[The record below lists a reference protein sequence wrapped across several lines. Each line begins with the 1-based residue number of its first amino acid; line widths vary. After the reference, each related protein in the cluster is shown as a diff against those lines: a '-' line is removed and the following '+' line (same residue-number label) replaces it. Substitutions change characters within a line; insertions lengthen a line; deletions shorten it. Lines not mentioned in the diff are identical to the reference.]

1 MKTNNK
7 HMKTV
12 KNMKTIKTLL
22 LTAIAAVMLSGFVA
36 SSVHADV
43 NEPPPPKNR

>member
-1 MKTNNK
+1 MKTNTK
-7 HMKTV
+7 YM

-22 LTAIAAVMLSGFVA
+22 LTAIATLMLTGFVA

>member
-7 HMKTV
+7 YMKNT
-12 KNMKTIKTLL
+12 KTIKSLIM
-22 LTAIAAVMLSGFVA
+22 AVIATVMLTGFVA